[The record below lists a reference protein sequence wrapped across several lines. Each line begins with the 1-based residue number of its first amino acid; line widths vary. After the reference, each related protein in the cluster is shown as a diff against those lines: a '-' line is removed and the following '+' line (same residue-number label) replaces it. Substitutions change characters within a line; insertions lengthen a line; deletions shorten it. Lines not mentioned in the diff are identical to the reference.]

1 MVNEVNVLSKI
12 SGATGYMIINDG
24 ELIRSGGDL
33 EGDVEKAEIII
44 KLLSTCSGH
53 HLTAINEK
61 WNCLTIE
68 FENVLYGITVSSS
81 MKHTVV
87 IRKSIDT

>member
-12 SGATGYMIINDG
+12 PGATGYMIINDG
-24 ELIRSGGDL
+24 ELVRSGGDL
-33 EGDVEKAEIII
+33 EGNLYKADIIM

-68 FENVLYGITVSSS
+68 FENALYGITVSSS
-81 MKHTVV
+81 MKNTVV
-87 IRKSIDT
+87 IKKNH